1 VGGIFYAA
9 GVLFFGAGALAMAPV
24 VSLFTSPIHWG
35 VRKALKAQH
44 GIAHEGCCPDFACV
58 ALCDPCVL
66 CQELREIELRTA
78 PPTMVVMSP
87 MHQPGIMMMNMQQ
100 PQPVMAQPM
109 MAQPMMAQ
117 PMMAQPQVVLAPQ
130 PMYK

>member
-35 VRKALKAQH
+35 VRKALKAQY

-117 PMMAQPQVVLAPQ
+117 PQVVLAPQ